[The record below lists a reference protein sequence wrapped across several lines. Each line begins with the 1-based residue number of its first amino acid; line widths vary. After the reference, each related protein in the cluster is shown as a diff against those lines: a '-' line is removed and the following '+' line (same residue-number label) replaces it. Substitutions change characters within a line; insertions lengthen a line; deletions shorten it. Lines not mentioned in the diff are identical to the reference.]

1 MTKRHVT
8 ANMGEG
14 QRAGG
19 ESAPMQVLTRGL
31 RILGQFTAQE
41 PALSLSELGRRT
53 GLHRATVHRF
63 AKALQ
68 AEGFLTL
75 DAVTGLYRV
84 GPAWAAALFVLGG
97 NSILSEILNHDLQA
111 LAETT
116 GEAVSLSVRK
126 GDQIQMISVVS
137 TSSSFVPAISP
148 GPFVPLSEHAL
159 VHARIHLA
167 YSDEQT
173 RKRMTAVPAI
183 RHTDQTVTDR
193 AVIEARLVQEAA
205 AGIAYSR
212 EAYRRGASALAV
224 PVFSQ
229 GDVVA
234 ALGLVV
240 PTERFDANVESY
252 SRVLRDAAAAM
263 GRRLDEGFTR
273 GAAKQ

>member
-1 MTKRHVT
+1 VTTKIGGNRT
-8 ANMGEG
+8 AANE
-14 QRAGG
+14 A
-19 ESAPMQVLTRGL
+19 APMQVLSRGL
-31 RILGQFTAQE
+31 RILSQFTAQE

-63 AKALQ
+63 AKVLR
-68 AEGFLTL
+68 AEGFLAL
-75 DAVTGLYRV
+75 DDATGRYRV

-111 LAETT
+111 LAEAT

-126 GDQIQMISVVS
+126 GDEIQMISVVS
-137 TSSSFVPAISP
+137 TSSSFVPAIFP

-167 YSDEQT
+167 YSDEAT
-173 RKRMTAVPAI
+173 RRRMTAVPAI
-183 RHTDQTVTDR
+183 RHTDHTVTDK
-193 AVIEARLVQEAA
+193 AAIEARLVQEAA

-212 EAYRRGASALAV
+212 EAYRRGASAIAV

-240 PTERFDANVESY
+240 PTERFDANVEGY
-252 SRVLRDAAAAM
+252 SRVLRDAAAVM
-263 GRRLDEGFTR
+263 GRRLDQGFTW
-273 GAAKQ
+273 AAAEK

>member
-1 MTKRHVT
+1 MTKRQVT